1 MKPALLLALTCFLTA
16 CTTGVTPAGPDTY
29 MISRSVSAFQTT
41 ASAKAAAYREADAW
55 AKSKGLVMV
64 PVNTDMQQPAPGA
77 MGSVELT
84 FRALPAG
91 DRDIIR
97 PTVDKPDHIQ
107 RVQIR

>member
-55 AKSKGLVMV
+55 AKSKG
-64 PVNTDMQQPAPGA
+64 ACSASAIWAIA
-77 MGSVELT
+77 MN
-84 FRALPAG
+84 
-91 DRDIIR
+91 
-97 PTVDKPDHIQ
+97 
-107 RVQIR
+107 